1 VCIWECVTFLIDFFG
16 RKKKKKYEELGNGTV
31 MLNVLLEFSHG
42 IASYVRPRYFTD
54 REFKQGP
61 SRNFRM
67 T

>member
-1 VCIWECVTFLIDFFG
+1 MNFLVE
-16 RKKKKKYEELGNGTV
+16 RKKKKHEELGNGTV

-42 IASYVRPRYFTD
+42 IAAYVRPRYFTD